1 MTIDAGE
8 IGPIFRV
15 VDDVSGAVFEGVTP
29 TKPWTAVC
37 ESMRTKTRIS
47 GPLFFGF
54 SDPVTMRAL
63 AELYTAEELA
73 ACVSGGTVPSATGGH
88 SALERVVAELE
99 RTVEGMGANAAIA
112 LASSE
117 DLRGSSI
124 PRARSRGDW
133 SPRGSTRGGG

>member
-73 ACVSGGTVPSATGGH
+73 ACVSGGTVPSVIGEH
-88 SALERVVAELE
+88 SASSASSPNSSEPSRVW
-99 RTVEGMGANAAIA
+99 GNAAIA
-112 LASSE
+112 LFSSE
-117 DLRGSSI
+117 DLRLFDPEAR
-124 PRARSRGDW
+124 PRRPVSAGKY
-133 SPRGSTRGGG
+133 GGGG